1 MNKTLLLAACLSA
14 ATAFAHANDIKAR
27 QQYMKEWGGATK
39 KMAAIIKKSDAQS
52 FPAAEFAA
60 LAAQIQQNANAPWQH
75 YPAGSNGRGSDA
87 TAAVWEQPQ
96 QFQAAIQRFSQAA
109 NNLHTA
115 AQTGR
120 FDAVKAPFGQLG
132 ESFKAC
138 HKTFKD

>member
-96 QFQAAIQRFSQAA
+96 QFQVVT
-109 NNLHTA
+109 TA
-115 AQTGR
+115 PQGSASASSALREGL
-120 FDAVKAPFGQLG
+120 ASSKNASKPI
-132 ESFKAC
+132 SNA
-138 HKTFKD
+138 